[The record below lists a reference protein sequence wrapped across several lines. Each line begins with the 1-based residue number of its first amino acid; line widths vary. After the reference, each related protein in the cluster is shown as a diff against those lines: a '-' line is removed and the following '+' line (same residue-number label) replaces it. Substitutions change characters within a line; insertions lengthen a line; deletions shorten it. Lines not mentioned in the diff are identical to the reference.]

1 MNKFIEAAKAKR
13 TEALTRSEG
22 GVKTAGPGKFIVN
35 LVAAEITDN
44 RAKTAKMAK
53 LTYKVETVI
62 EGAPENVGSIIYEY
76 ISESHK
82 EEQMAR
88 RYTQL
93 VNQLLDAGCSES
105 KISDEDDETLFEAV
119 ITATNYAS
127 KAIAKGVKIIAALD
141 HVETDKVA
149 ENGKPYY
156 NNYFIEVPEVPAAP
170 AAPAAPAKPAKAY
183 KANVT
188 KNENPKSFMNPK
200 AATSKSEEEE
210 DEESEKLPF

>member
-62 EGAPENVGSIIYEY
+62 EGAPENVGSTIYEY

-156 NNYFIEVPEVPAAP
+156 NNYFIEVPEVPAQ
-170 AAPAAPAKPAKAY
+170 AAPAKPAKAT

-188 KNENPKSFMNPK
+188 KNENPKAFMNPK
-200 AATSKSEEEE
+200 AAPAKEEEE
-210 DEESEKLPF
+210 DEEPEKLPF

>member
-13 TEALTRSEG
+13 SEALTRNEG
-22 GVKTAGPGKFIVN
+22 GIKTAGPGRFIVK
-35 LVAAEITDN
+35 LDGAEITEN

-53 LTYKVETVI
+53 LTYKVTDVI
-62 EGAPENVGSIIYEY
+62 EGAPENVGTIIYEY

-82 EEQMAR
+82 DEQMSR

-93 VNQLLDAGCSES
+93 VNQLLDAGCSEQ

-119 ITATNYAS
+119 ITATNYAA
-127 KAIAKGVKIIAALD
+127 KAVAKGVEIKAALD

-156 NNYFIEVPEVPAAP
+156 NNYFIEIPEQPAESKAEEKT
-170 AAPAAPAKPAKAY
+170 PAKS
-183 KANVT
+183 N
-188 KNENPKSFMNPK
+188 K
-200 AATSKSEEEE
+200 AAKKDDDTTEVK
-210 DEESEKLPF
+210 DGFPF